1 MAESLAQD
9 DTHLV
14 HVAGLLHSC
23 IWPMFGTQQGKV
35 QLLMLCPLLVCG
47 GWICMLAPKADVHSW
62 MPVQPQLLLFLLG

>member
-1 MAESLAQD
+1 MYCKD
-9 DTHLV
+9 GMLV

-23 IWPMFGTQQGKV
+23 IWPVFGTQQGKV
-35 QLLMLCPLLVCG
+35 LFPLIVCG